1 MTSPEQNWRKSLEMS
16 AISPPP
22 IREFDFR
29 CAGIRVHA
37 YAGGRGYPLLLLH
50 GSGPGA
56 GTASMWSKVLAPL
69 VQRYRVLAIDLI
81 GFGRS
86 GQKPRPPYF
95 DVELWTRQAQAALDR
110 LSGRGPVGVIGHSLS
125 GYLALRLASRNP
137 KIDKVMTTGAM
148 GARFRTNA
156 AIELAWSMPK
166 SEADLRRLYRQVSML
181 PARAT
186 DPFVPDRFKLVNS
199 PGYRDYF
206 TAMFAGD
213 KQLYI
218 DRATLTRAELKRIRA
233 QVRLLHG
240 ANDRPVPYAQ
250 AAVPLADAIP
260 QADLVRLANC
270 GHTPALDQPAKFLA
284 YARGFFG

>member
-1 MTSPEQNWRKSLEMS
+1 MPAPL
-16 AISPPP
+16 
-22 IREFDFR
+22 IREFDFGCR
-29 CAGIRVHA
+29 GIRVHA

-69 VQRYRVLAIDLI
+69 ARRYRVLAIDLI

-125 GYLALRLASRNP
+125 GYLALRLACRNP

-148 GARFRTNA
+148 GARFRANA
-156 AIELAWSMPK
+156 AIKLAWSMPK

-181 PARAT
+181 PASAT
-186 DPFVPDRFKLVNS
+186 DPFVPDRFRIVS
-199 PGYRDYF
+199 APGYRDYF
-206 TAMFAGD
+206 AAMFAGD
-213 KQLYI
+213 KQRYI
-218 DRATLTRAELKRIRA
+218 DRATLKPAELERIRA
-233 QVRLLHG
+233 RVLMLHG

-270 GHTPALDQPAKFLA
+270 GHTPALDQAAKFLA